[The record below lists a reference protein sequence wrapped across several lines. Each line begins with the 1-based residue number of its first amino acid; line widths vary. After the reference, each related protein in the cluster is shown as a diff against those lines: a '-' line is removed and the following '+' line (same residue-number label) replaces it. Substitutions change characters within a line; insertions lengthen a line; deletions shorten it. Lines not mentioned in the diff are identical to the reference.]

1 MSINVD
7 VIKQFNLPKY
17 AHYIH
22 IGKPGD
28 KVLDVVDSRRVT
40 PDTFKNKSRAHT
52 NTYSKGL
59 SAGAFTGLAINA
71 ANKE

>member
-1 MSINVD
+1 
-7 VIKQFNLPKY
+7 
-17 AHYIH
+17 
-22 IGKPGD
+22 
-28 KVLDVVDSRRVT
+28 VVDSRRVT